1 MTGTSS
7 KIRAVVLAALMV
19 FSVFAGTVALS
30 GTTAASVSSSGTPEN
45 IEIGTDSE
53 QATTGITV
61 DGVSSGGTAAIEVD
75 VSSLTSLSGVNVGGV
90 SASAD
95 GGGDSISAGPTIN
108 SGTVSLNVTDNGTSP
123 NPGEVTFNVTLTG
136 ITSAGAS
143 EATGL
148 DYTVREDP
156 DRDGTFENSATT
168 NSFDLE
174 DTTAPTAIINSA
186 TPDPVASDGTV
197 TVNYDLEDDG
207 TGINAGASNIVLS
220 DANSDTLTSSVSN
233 GTGNTATFD
242 LSNLPGGSAASG
254 SISITLNAEDNVTL
268 TNSDSTSISNN
279 PARARTAS
287 GSGSFNTEDGEG
299 YIFAGATVFQGESDV
314 FLGGQISGGVQKV
327 AGNDEGIPLETPNV
341 PQSQS
346 TGAYSTTGEPT
357 SNSGVYGV
365 TVQTPRVTT
374 LDVLN
379 SNLEDISGGSVAEG
393 TSPDA
398 GSSTDGTS
406 AGNLTVVGAW
416 NYKSA
421 ENLELTVEDD
431 SGLDVTG
438 DVIDN
443 TVNKTNTDV
452 RTQADTGARQV
463 RFRSAGDNARG
474 GVISPNEVA
483 YPVDLAN
490 TGTGTYTIELAGT
503 DDLDFGE
510 AAQTTT
516 ITVTGDDD
524 ANLNLD
530 SDEVTRGE
538 DVRFE
543 IQGSDAGDQH
553 VVVIDADDFRDGVS
567 ASNAARIFR
576 QVGDTDEVGYVTSS
590 NSAVNRSSAGPT
602 GFEYAY
608 ANITIDDDTGV
619 GVGQVETQ
627 YLSDSDVDITLYNS
641 STNVPFQLGTTTD
654 QEGEEDEQTLTVTEG
669 DIEINSP
676 DSTYVVGSEVTING
690 TASEGID
697 EVAFFARR
705 NNEYQHVTIDGDDT
719 VNVDA
724 DGTFDE
730 EDVILSEGSSI
741 LSQPGTYRFGAVDVD
756 GLTNFPSSLTTSQ
769 FNTNT
774 STQQSLRVTDT
785 ELTASV
791 KTVGGQVATTDDIVN
806 ISGTAF
812 GAQNVDVV
820 FVGDR
825 GGIKTTDI
833 SVDDDNTFDED
844 EVTIGNNIAD
854 SQGVSVHVLFPGRDG
869 NYGNTNTGTIDDVVP
884 SSSSSLTGEQV
895 RARIVD
901 NTTEAVASDDRM
913 VTATFRYTDAQSTIR
928 TVYPDGMEA
937 SGLNPV
943 GVDDTMV
950 VEGRTNL
957 RPDDNSITT
966 ELLTTDGDSVALS
979 TTDEWSYDGTWSTE
993 IELEDVQTGTYDLEA
1008 DDGENTDIVEVE
1020 IVQNVQTATP
1030 EPTETPEP
1038 TATETAT
1045 PEPTATATPEPTPTE
1060 TMEPTDTPTPT
1071 SGGGPGFGAIVA
1083 VIALLAAALLAT
1095 RRD

>member
-1 MTGTSS
+1 
-7 KIRAVVLAALMV
+7 MV

-30 GTTAASVSSSGTPEN
+30 GTTAASVTSSGTPEN
-45 IEIGTDSE
+45 IEIGTDNE

-61 DGVSSGGTAAIEVD
+61 DGLSNGSTAAIEVD

-95 GGGDSISAGPTIN
+95 GGGDSISTGPTIN
-108 SGTVSLNVTDNGTSP
+108 SGTVSLNVSDDDTGS

-143 EATGL
+143 EASGL
-148 DYTVREDP
+148 DYTVREDFNQ
-156 DRDGTFENSATT
+156 DGTFENSAATST
-168 NSFDLE
+168 FNLE
-174 DTTAPTAIINSA
+174 DTTVPTATINSA
-186 TPDPVASDGTV
+186 TPGSVAPDGTV
-197 TVNYDLEDDG
+197 TVNYDLQDNGG
-207 TGINAGASNIVLS
+207 TGINTSASDIVLS

-268 TNSDSTSISNN
+268 TNSDSTSINTN
-279 PARARTAS
+279 YPTRARTAS
-287 GSGSFNTEDGEG
+287 GTGDFNTQDGEG

-314 FLGGQISGGVQKV
+314 FLGNQISNVQKV
-327 AGNDEGIPLETPNV
+327 AGNDEGVPLETPNV

-357 SNSGVYGV
+357 SNPGVYGV

-379 SNLEDISGGSVAEG
+379 SNVEDISGGSVAEG
-393 TSPDA
+393 TSP
-398 GSSTDGTS
+398 SSSSDGTR

-438 DVIDN
+438 DVIDDN
-443 TVNKTNTDV
+443 VDYEDDAGNSVTLDNSDPAV
-452 RTQADTGARQV
+452 RTANDLSKEV
-463 RFRSAGDNARG
+463 VSAGGNDRG
-474 GVISPNEVA
+474 GSISANEVA

-553 VVVIDADDFRDGVS
+553 VVIIDADDFRDGVT
-567 ASNAARIFR
+567 AGNAARIFR
-576 QVGDTDEVGYVTSS
+576 QVGDTDEVGYV
-590 NSAVNRSSAGPT
+590 NGGGASAINRSNAGPT
-602 GFEYAY
+602 DFDYAY

-627 YLSDSDVDITLYNS
+627 YLSDSDVDLTLYNS
-641 STNVPFQLGTTTD
+641 STSVPFSLGGTTD

-676 DSTYVVGSEVTING
+676 DSTYVVGSEITING

-705 NNEYQHVTIDGDDT
+705 NNDYQHVTIDGDNT

-730 EDVILSEGSSI
+730 EDVVLSEGSTI

-756 GLTNFPSSLTTSQ
+756 GLNNFPSSLTTSQ

-785 ELTASV
+785 ELTANV
-791 KTVGGQVATTDDIVN
+791 KTVGGQVSTTDDIVN

-825 GGIKTTDI
+825 GGVKTTDI

-844 EVTIGNNIAD
+844 EVTIGSNIAD
-854 SQGVSVHVLFPGRDG
+854 SQGVSVHILFPGRDG
-869 NYGNTNTGTIDDVVP
+869 NYGDTNTGTID
-884 SSSSSLTGEQV
+884 
-895 RARIVD
+895 
-901 NTTEAVASDDRM
+901 
-913 VTATFRYTDAQSTIR
+913 
-928 TVYPDGMEA
+928 
-937 SGLNPV
+937 
-943 GVDDTMV
+943 
-950 VEGRTNL
+950 
-957 RPDDNSITT
+957 
-966 ELLTTDGDSVALS
+966 SV
-979 TTDEWSYDGTWSTE
+979 
-993 IELEDVQTGTYDLEA
+993 I
-1008 DDGENTDIVEVE
+1008 
-1020 IVQNVQTATP
+1020 P
-1030 EPTETPEP
+1030 
-1038 TATETAT
+1038 
-1045 PEPTATATPEPTPTE
+1045 
-1060 TMEPTDTPTPT
+1060 
-1071 SGGGPGFGAIVA
+1071 GPGSG
-1083 VIALLAAALLAT
+1083 T
-1095 RRD
+1095 G